1 MTYTV
6 SVSFLNAKILTTS
19 HVPKVRKVML
29 SFPEGCKCNR
39 KKNKLYENV
48 CVLPFWFDQY
58 WSIQINKVLRVRK
71 LEDTDPRG
79 VVTFSFQKKTIPV
92 PVRQSWVS
100 LSPLL
105 ASLQNPSPRK
115 TFPLIRNGFLVG
127 KTLQYRTCS
136 LLKNLNFSA
145 VHRTYL
151 TF

>member
-19 HVPKVRKVML
+19 HIPNVRKVML
-29 SFPEGCKCNR
+29 SFPEGCKCNG
-39 KKNKLYENV
+39 KKQTNKLHENAR
-48 CVLPFWFDQY
+48 VLPFWFDQY
-58 WSIQINKVLRVRK
+58 WSMQLNKVLRVRRYR
-71 LEDTDPRG
+71 PMWSSYFF
-79 VVTFSFQKKTIPV
+79 FSKKNHTSASKTILGLLV
-92 PVRQSWVS
+92 ASVS
-100 LSPLL
+100 FSSKPFPKENLSLNSQGIL
-105 ASLQNPSPRK
+105 SR
-115 TFPLIRNGFLVG
+115 

>member
-1 MTYTV
+1 MEWKKTKQTNYMKTLAF
-6 SVSFLNAKILTTS
+6 FLSDLINI
-19 HVPKVRKVML
+19 
-29 SFPEGCKCNR
+29 GQCN
-39 KKNKLYENV
+39 
-48 CVLPFWFDQY
+48 
-58 WSIQINKVLRVRK
+58 SIKYCELGDI
-71 LEDTDPRG
+71 DPCG

-115 TFPLIRNGFLVG
+115 TFHLIHNEFLVR
-127 KTLQYRTCS
+127 KTLQNCTCL

-151 TF
+151 TFSLPKVINM